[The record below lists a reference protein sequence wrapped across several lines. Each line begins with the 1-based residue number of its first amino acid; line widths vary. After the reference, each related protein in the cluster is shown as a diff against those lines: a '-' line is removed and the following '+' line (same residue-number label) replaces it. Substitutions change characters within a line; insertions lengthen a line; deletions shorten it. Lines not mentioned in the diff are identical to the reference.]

1 MLVAGVCGSGVCM
14 LSCGVTRADRRRDL
28 ELVLGN
34 QSVSAV
40 AGDSALCPPCKQADT
55 VDTGH
60 GEDIQNGEVLVLYIY
75 LYFSNAA
82 ILMSRFYVSDQH

>member
-55 VDTGH
+55 ADTGH
-60 GEDIQNGEVLVLYIY
+60 GGDIQNGEVLVLYIY